1 MDRDRDEAPGQAKRH
16 GSGDVLRHPFP
27 SCWSSYQQ
35 PLPHE
40 QGLNTGL
47 SLCLPPGDLPDPAP
61 SVWAAF
67 KESIFSHALWIR
79 VTKLPLLSLRER
91 ALWSFTSFA
100 FAYSIPDAG
109 PQGLWLAATSLLG
122 IVLSPREHLTQGFP
136 DPVMTQS
143 WAGLGC
149 GKWR

>member
-1 MDRDRDEAPGQAKRH
+1 MDRDRDKAPGHSKRH
-16 GSGDVLRHPFP
+16 RSGDVLRHPFP
-27 SCWSSYQQ
+27 SCWSSHQQ

-47 SLCLPPGDLPDPAP
+47 SLCLPPCDLPDPAP
-61 SVWAAF
+61 STWAEF
-67 KESIFSHALWIR
+67 RESIFSHALLIQ
-79 VTKLPLLSLRER
+79 VTKLPPLSMREHCGVSPM

-109 PQGLWLAATSLLG
+109 PEGLWLAAKSLLG
-122 IVLSPREHLTQGFP
+122 TVLNPKEQLTQGFP

-143 WAGLGC
+143 
-149 GKWR
+149 